1 MTQSLVQKGIFKGR
15 TRIPYAY
22 GCFGY
27 TRGGGKT
34 WHGGIDLVG
43 MDDDTVYMPY
53 YENDDGT
60 QRAIRGTVTR
70 ARMVDRSA
78 GDRTWEWGWYV
89 CVQLDAAQTPDAV
102 NFLYFCHNEKLL
114 VKAGQKVVSGTPLAV
129 MGNSGNA
136 ALNDPPYKH
145 CHLEVRATSTGV
157 GLDPTR
163 YSGTK
168 HAVGTYGTAAL
179 PAPEPAEPAEYST
192 IQLVTL
198 APLTDDEM
206 RLADALAAELGLPD
220 DGRYKAVRVDDTHF
234 AAAATMTT
242 GDAMRFLALAQQQS
256 WDKQGRYHARF
267 VG

>member
-1 MTQSLVQKGIFKGR
+1 MTQALTQNGVFMGR
-15 TRIPYAY
+15 TQVPYAY
-22 GCFGY
+22 GRFGY

-43 MDDDTVYMPY
+43 MDDGTVYMPY

-70 ARMVDRSA
+70 ARIVTNRT
-78 GDRTWEWGWYV
+78 DRTWEWGWYV

-102 NFLYFCHNEKLL
+102 NFLYFCHCARLL
-114 VKAGQKVVSGTPLAV
+114 VQAGQKVQSGDALAV

-168 HAVGTYGTAAL
+168 NAVGTYGTAAVPV
-179 PAPEPAEPAEYST
+179 PAPTEPAASMET

-198 APLTDDEM
+198 GPLTVGEASKVAILAGSLLLDEDRYSM
-206 RLADALAAELGLPD
+206 LQVDAS
-220 DGRYKAVRVDDTHF
+220 HF
-234 AAAATMTT
+234 AATMTVSN
-242 GDAMRFLALAQQQS
+242 GDAMRFLALAQS
-256 WDKQGRYHARF
+256 EGWDSRKMYHSRF